1 MGYIGIIDYGAGN
14 LMSVKNSLHYLGF
27 DYKISDSTR
36 VLEDADKLILPGV
49 GAFPSAMAQLESKDL
64 GSFIR
69 KQTQKKPVLGIC
81 LGMQMLFEES
91 SEIKDCKGLSLVKGK
106 VRKIKTP
113 LKLPHIGWNAL
124 DIRNASTLLK
134 DVSDG
139 SFVYFVHSF
148 CGVPENPEH
157 TIASAEYGEDIC
169 AIVQSGYAFG
179 CQFHPEKSGE
189 IGLQIYKN
197 FAEMNL

>member
-1 MGYIGIIDYGAGN
+1 MGYIGIIDYGVGN
-14 LMSVKNSLHYLGF
+14 LMSVINVLHYFGF
-27 DYKISDSTR
+27 DCKISASAR

-64 GSFIR
+64 GPFVR
-69 KQTQKKPVLGIC
+69 KQAQKKPVLGIC

-91 SEIKDCKGLSLVKGK
+91 SEIEDCKGLSLVKGK

-124 DIRNASTLLK
+124 DIKNASPLLK
-134 DVSDG
+134 NVSDA

-157 TIASAEYGEDIC
+157 IIASAEYGEDIC
-169 AIVQSGYAFG
+169 AIVQSGYVFG
-179 CQFHPEKSGE
+179 CQFHPEKSGTT
-189 IGLQIYKN
+189 GLQIIKN
-197 FAEMNL
+197 FAEMNI